1 MSFRRPQLIPI
12 LFIICA
18 TLLLGGLGAWQVA
31 RLQWKNA
38 LIASI
43 EAAQRQPVLRNL
55 PAELDG
61 VMYRHVELAG
71 TFVHDK
77 TLYFV
82 GQPRGGQSGF
92 QVMTPFI
99 LVGGNAVVMVNR
111 GWSPRGKELR
121 NEGVQ
126 VVKGVAR
133 PLRARRNFIPDNHVE
148 DNLWFF
154 EDKEAMAEAINA
166 KSLLPLVIEQV
177 GSVRADIYP
186 IPSDGKLSVRN
197 DHLGYAITWFTLAFA
212 GIIMFALYHR
222 EKPIQEISKS

>member
-12 LFIICA
+12 FFIICA

-31 RLQWKNA
+31 RLQWKNT
-38 LIASI
+38 LIANI
-43 EAAQRQPVLRNL
+43 EAAQKQPVLRHL

-61 VMYRHVELAG
+61 VMYRQVELAG

-92 QVMTPFI
+92 QVVTPFI

-133 PLRARRNFIPDNHVE
+133 PLRERRRFVPDNQVAS
-148 DNLWFF
+148 NLWFF
-154 EDKEAMAEAINA
+154 EDKEAMAEAVNA

-177 GSVRADIYP
+177 GSAVAEVYP
-186 IPSDGKLSVRN
+186 IPSDGKISLRN

-222 EKPIQEISKS
+222 EKPVKDTTQS